1 MAVQKATRGEFRVT
15 ARQIASSNSKLAE
28 RLTGEVEVDDD
39 ELLRRC
45 QRGDD
50 SALGDLVQRYQD
62 RIFRLA
68 FRVLG
73 DAARAEEAAADALS
87 VVWSRCRTWR
97 GDSRA
102 GTWIHQVAWRV
113 VRDHHRSR
121 KRWWRFWELD
131 GETSRQA
138 AGTVIEPSAAAT
150 EDEERTVRAERV
162 ARALAALSPEDRAL
176 IHLHYYEEQSL
187 AEIAPVLK
195 VSRDALKMR
204 LARAREKLRASLG
217 ERDEPA

>member
-102 GTWIHQVAWRV
+102 GTWIH
-113 VRDHHRSR
+113 RSR